1 MITLEAIKKLKRFLQ
16 NTQPGIQIF
25 NSPSEAGDYREEVY
39 NEDGIVVLY
48 ATYWEYFEV
57 YGLSQEQYEDLIEG
71 DLRYMRNFTE
81 AELL

>member
-1 MITLEAIKKLKRFLQ
+1 MITLKAIKKLKRFLQ
-16 NTQPGIQIF
+16 NTRPGIQVF
-25 NSPSEAGDYREEVY
+25 NSLSEGGDYREEVY

-48 ATYWEYFEV
+48 APYWEYFEV

-71 DLRYMRNFTE
+71 DMCYMRHFTE